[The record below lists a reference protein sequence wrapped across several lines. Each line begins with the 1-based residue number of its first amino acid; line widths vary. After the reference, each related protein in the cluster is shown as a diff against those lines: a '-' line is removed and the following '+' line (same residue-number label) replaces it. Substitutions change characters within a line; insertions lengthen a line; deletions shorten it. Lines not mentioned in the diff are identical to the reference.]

1 LAIFEDLL
9 PPHRPRLL
17 KNMKTKLVLI
27 FGLALIG
34 VVSFHVPVYAEDA
47 FWNQCGNGSTIVR
60 CETYDCPRGDTN
72 RDGRC
77 SLTDTDAKLQEAKN
91 DAFCANPLSG
101 CGEVEYFTA
110 GSGNS
115 CAVRVKETKNNCD
128 LYSASNPNFAT
139 ATTSPTVSPRP
150 TTTPRASTSPT
161 PTPTTTAT
169 PTPTASAS
177 ATTKG
182 GETLPDTGPVLWIS
196 MAIAALGVYGLFLSD
211 RSKNA

>member
-1 LAIFEDLL
+1 
-9 PPHRPRLL
+9 
-17 KNMKTKLVLI
+17 MKTKHVLI

-34 VVSFHVPVYAEDA
+34 VMSFSAPALAEDA

-77 SLTDTDAKLQEAKN
+77 SLSDTDAKLQEAKN

-139 ATTSPTVSPRP
+139 ATSSPTASPTPRP
-150 TTTPRASTSPT
+150 SASPT
-161 PTPTTTAT
+161 PTVTASA
-169 PTPTASAS
+169 TPTASAS

-196 MAIAALGVYGLFLSD
+196 MAVAALGVYGLFLSD